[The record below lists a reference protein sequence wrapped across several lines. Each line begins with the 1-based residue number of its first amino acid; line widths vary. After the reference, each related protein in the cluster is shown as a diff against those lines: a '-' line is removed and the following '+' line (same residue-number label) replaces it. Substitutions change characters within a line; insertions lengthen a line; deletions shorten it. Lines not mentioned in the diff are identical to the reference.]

1 METENTKMQMELND
15 VKVKSF
21 GEILAETEFSEA
33 NDDTV
38 SKVRRMIAELANI
51 VKDDYNTGYKSPVK
65 SLLFDHAIG
74 EIMSAQGAIEKV
86 INFNK

>member
-1 METENTKMQMELND
+1 MEKENKELELNE

-21 GEILAETEFSEA
+21 GEILVETDFSEA

-38 SKVRRMIAELANI
+38 SKVKRMIAELANI

-74 EIMSAQGAIEKV
+74 EIISAQAAIEKV

>member
-1 METENTKMQMELND
+1 METKNKELELNE

-21 GEILAETEFSEA
+21 GEILVETDFSEA

-38 SKVRRMIAELANI
+38 SKVKRMIAELANI

-74 EIMSAQGAIEKV
+74 EIISAQAAIEKV

>member
-1 METENTKMQMELND
+1 METENKKMEMELND

-74 EIMSAQGAIEKV
+74 EIISAQAAVEKV

>member
-1 METENTKMQMELND
+1 MEKENKELELNE

-21 GEILAETEFSEA
+21 GEILVETDFSET

-74 EIMSAQGAIEKV
+74 EIISAQAAIEKV

>member
-1 METENTKMQMELND
+1 METETKGMEMELNET
-15 VKVKSF
+15 KIKSF
-21 GEILAETEFSEA
+21 GEILAETEFSNA

-38 SKVRRMIAELANI
+38 SKVRRLIAEMANI
-51 VKDDYNTGYKSPVK
+51 IKDDYNTSYKSPVK

-74 EIMSAQGAIEKV
+74 ELVGAQTAVEKV